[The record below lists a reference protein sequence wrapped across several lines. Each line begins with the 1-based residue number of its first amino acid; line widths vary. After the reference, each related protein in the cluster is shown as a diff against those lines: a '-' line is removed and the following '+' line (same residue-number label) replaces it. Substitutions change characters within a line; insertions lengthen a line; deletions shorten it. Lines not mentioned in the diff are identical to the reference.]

1 MKSRLDHL
9 RAPRN
14 ALLAVILWTGPALAQ
29 APAPPPAQAQLEL
42 RLADVGRFAVFVDL
56 TSVQWT
62 GRTATLRLL
71 QVTEG
76 GFTAGAEAFWG
87 GWRHEVIDC
96 DARAISHAGFG
107 SIRAGGQEGPVTG
120 RARPPAPI
128 PPGSA
133 DDAAARVVCDG
144 WKPFAG
150 VPVATTVEQAV
161 GLARPLIET
170 GAEP

>member
-1 MKSRLDHL
+1 M
-9 RAPRN
+9 
-14 ALLAVILWTGPALAQ
+14 LWTSPALAQ
-29 APAPPPAQAQLEL
+29 APAPALPPAKLEL
-42 RLADVGRFAVFVDL
+42 RLADVARFAVFVDMG
-56 TSVQWT
+56 SVQWT
-62 GRTATLRLL
+62 GATARLRLL

-96 DARAISHAGFG
+96 DARTISHAGFG
-107 SIRAGGQEGPVTG
+107 SIRAGGREGPVTG
-120 RARPPAPI
+120 RQTPPAPI

-150 VPVATTVEQAV
+150 VPVATSVAQAV
-161 GLARPLIET
+161 SLARPLIET

>member
-1 MKSRLDHL
+1 VLF
-9 RAPRN
+9 
-14 ALLAVILWTGPALAQ
+14 LWTAPAGAQ
-29 APAPPPAQAQLEL
+29 APGPAALEL

-62 GRTATLRLL
+62 GRTARLRLL

-76 GFTAGAEAFWG
+76 GFKAGADEYWG

-96 DARAISHAGFG
+96 DARTISHAGFG
-107 SIRAGGQEGPVTG
+107 SIRAGGREGPITG
-120 RARPPAPI
+120 DQRPAMAIPA
-128 PPGSA
+128 GGA

-144 WKPFAG
+144 WKPY
-150 VPVATTVEQAV
+150 ATTPVQTSVAQAV
-161 GLARPLIET
+161 AIGRPLIES

>member
-1 MKSRLDHL
+1 M
-9 RAPRN
+9 
-14 ALLAVILWTGPALAQ
+14 ALFLWTAPVAAQ
-29 APAPPPAQAQLEL
+29 APAAAQLEL

-62 GRTATLRLL
+62 GRTARLRVL

-76 GFTAGAEAFWG
+76 GFKAGADEYWG

-96 DARAISHAGFG
+96 DARTISHAGFG
-107 SIRAGGQEGPVTG
+107 SIRAGGREGPVTG
-120 RARPPAPI
+120 DQRPAMAIPA
-128 PPGSA
+128 GGA

-150 VPVATTVEQAV
+150 VPVATSVEQAV

>member
-1 MKSRLDHL
+1 M
-9 RAPRN
+9 
-14 ALLAVILWTGPALAQ
+14 LWTSPALAQ
-29 APAPPPAQAQLEL
+29 APAPAQLEL
-42 RLADVGRFAVFVDL
+42 RLADVARFAVFVDM

-62 GRTATLRLL
+62 GRTANLRLL

-96 DARAISHAGFG
+96 DARTISHAGFG

-120 RARPPAPI
+120 RQTPPAPI

-133 DDAAARVVCDG
+133 DDAAAKVVCDG

-150 VPVATTVEQAV
+150 VPVATSVEQAV

>member
-1 MKSRLDHL
+1 M
-9 RAPRN
+9 
-14 ALLAVILWTGPALAQ
+14 LWTSPALAQ
-29 APAPPPAQAQLEL
+29 APAAAPPPAKLEL
-42 RLADVGRFAVFVDL
+42 RLADVARFAVFVD
-56 TSVQWT
+56 TGSVQWT
-62 GRTATLRLL
+62 GATARLRLL

-96 DARAISHAGFG
+96 DARTIAHAGFG

-120 RARPPAPI
+120 RQSPAAPI
-128 PPGSA
+128 PPGGA

-150 VPVATTVEQAV
+150 VPVATSVEQAV